1 MADISDVANTLVGL
15 AAVAVYP
22 SGTGQPSVTGAA
34 IRVYQGWPIPQ
45 SLDADLKVGCC
56 HVSVFP
62 RPEER
67 NVSRYPQDWQTKT
80 VNAPTLTASIAGQA
94 ITIAGTIPPT
104 NNPHNISVLVNG
116 KPYVYAV
123 QSTDTL
129 ASIATALSALIS
141 VGVPGTTSAGAVVTV
156 AAAGRIAAARVGVTG
171 TAIRELR
178 RQQRLLQITVWAD
191 TPGHRDAA
199 AQAIDVSL
207 AAINFL
213 TLPDATAGRLI
224 YKSSTVT
231 DDYQKDKLYRRDLFY
246 TVEYATTQTE
256 TETQITQE
264 VFNVSNQPDGATAVV
279 STVQINM

>member
-1 MADISDVANTLVGL
+1 MADVSDVANTLVGL
-15 AAVAVYP
+15 AASAVYP
-22 SGTGQPSVTGAA
+22 NGTGQASVTGAG
-34 IRVYQGWPIPQ
+34 IRVYQGWPVPQ
-45 SLDADLKVGCC
+45 SLDADLKVGIC
-56 HVSVFP
+56 HVSVFA

-67 NVSRYPQDWQTKT
+67 NVSRYPQDWQQKT
-80 VNAPTLTASIAGQA
+80 VNAPTLTASIAGQT

-104 NNPHNISVLVNG
+104 NNPHNIAVLVNG

-123 QSTDTL
+123 QTSDTL
-129 ASIATALSALIS
+129 ASIATALSALIA
-141 VGVPGTTSAGAVVTV
+141 VAIPGTTSAGTVVTV

-178 RQQRLLQITVWAD
+178 RQERLFQITVWAD
-191 TPGHRDAA
+191 TPGHRDSA

-207 AAINFL
+207 AATNFL
-213 TLPDATAGRLI
+213 TLPDGTAGRLI

-264 VFNVSNQPDGATAVV
+264 VFNVSNQPDGATAAV